1 MSLNELLATLADN
14 GTLDIEIT
22 ETVVVSEKTEE
33 VALIEFEAPGWES
46 LSAELL
52 QRTVDKV
59 IIDSSSLYASMKIHL
74 SDN

>member
-1 MSLNELLATLADN
+1 MSLNNLLATLVDN

-33 VALIEFEAPGWES
+33 VTLIEFEAPGWES